1 MPDFIKSLSDE
12 FENIFFIE
20 GERKGGYPYSNS
32 LLIGDILIDT
42 GISSGHIRKLKK
54 KFNINNIIL
63 SHWHEDHISGNRL
76 FKEAKFL
83 CHNKDKHII
92 EDISKF
98 FPYYGIEA
106 TTLPDFLELIEGFRI
121 KNTKIDRIIKNGEI
135 LETNSL
141 RIKVI
146 HTPGHTAGHCCFYE
160 ENSRIGFLADIDLT
174 NFGPF
179 YGGVDSSVIDFEESI
194 DKLKKLDIDIAI
206 SGHKGVFSGQKL
218 IKEEFDK
225 YKSKIYEY
233 DERILYHLS
242 EKIPINPEDLLKK
255 NIIYKRYGQWEIF
268 EINAEKIMIEKHFE
282 KFLKNN
288 QIEKK
293 NNGYILS

>member
-1 MPDFIKSLSDE
+1 M
-12 FENIFFIE
+12 
-20 GERKGGYPYSNS
+20 
-32 LLIGDILIDT
+32 
-42 GISSGHIRKLKK
+42 
-54 KFNINNIIL
+54 
-63 SHWHEDHISGNRL
+63 
-76 FKEAKFL
+76 
-83 CHNKDKHII
+83 
-92 EDISKF
+92 
-98 FPYYGIEA
+98 
-106 TTLPDFLELIEGFRI
+106 ELIEGFRI
-121 KNTKIDRIIKNGEI
+121 KNTKIDGIIKNGEI
-135 LETNSL
+135 IETNSL

-206 SGHKGVFSGQKL
+206 SGHKGVFYGRKP
-218 IKEEFDK
+218 IKEELDR

-233 DERILYHLS
+233 DERILSHLS

-255 NIIYKRYGQWEIF
+255 NIIYKKYGQFEIF